1 MLGGSQASS
10 LETESRVVASFQKET
25 VSSPQSGASAG
36 LAGARPAKADRGLAV
51 NAERV
56 IGVTGSG
63 P

>member
-1 MLGGSQASS
+1 VLGGSQASS

-25 VSSPQSGASAG
+25 VSSPSSGPPTG
-36 LAGARPAKADRGLAV
+36 LAVARPAKADRGLAV